1 LGLNNNNQH
10 VRFICNM
17 VILPHYKLEYYYYLL
32 NVTDEDYDVSE
43 HHIIKCTVH
52 STSSGPGTCPASAVW
67 LMGVSVS
74 TVEMSSSSP
83 IEMSRHNPPLRKP
96 DLTREVK
103 NAIWMLHLAELL
115 QQHWL
120 PLVDEHN
127 IT

>member
-1 LGLNNNNQH
+1 
-10 VRFICNM
+10 M

-43 HHIIKCTVH
+43 HHIVKCTVH
-52 STSSGPGTCPASAVW
+52 SAQYLIWSRNMSRISSLVDGRVREHSRNV
-67 LMGVSVS
+67 LVLS
-74 TVEMSSSSP
+74 

-120 PLVDEHN
+120 PLVDE
-127 IT
+127 T